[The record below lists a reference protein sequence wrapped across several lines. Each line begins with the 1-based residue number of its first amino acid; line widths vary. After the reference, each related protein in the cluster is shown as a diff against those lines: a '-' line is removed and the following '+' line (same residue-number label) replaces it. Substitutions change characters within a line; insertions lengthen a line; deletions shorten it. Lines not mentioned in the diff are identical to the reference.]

1 MIVLLIVGIVFT
13 LVTFNNYFMIIS
25 IISWFVYF
33 FVSMN
38 LKPTDQIKNKM
49 DFFEFKK
56 KI

>member
-25 IISWFVYF
+25 IFSWFVYF